1 MISAMISQIDHENIT
16 VTRYYEDA
24 GTFPEISTFTVSIQG
39 VRSSV
44 KVQGYALNKSL
55 EGYDINSLFI
65 MYSPNVDIKAGD
77 TLIRGER
84 DKLEYEVEA
93 SEPKGIGTLMEHR
106 ESLIRRVDNQDE

>member
-1 MISAMISQIDHENIT
+1 MINTLISQIDHENIT
-16 VTRYYEDA
+16 VTRYDEDES
-24 GTFPEISTFTVSIQG
+24 TFNEIRTFTVSIQG
-39 VRSSV
+39 IRSSV

-77 TLIRGER
+77 TLVRDER
-84 DKLEYEVEA
+84 DNLTYEVEA
-93 SEPKGIGTLMEHR
+93 SEPKGVGMLMEHR